1 MKKYHEKGAT
11 GIDIV
16 GGMVIFAFASVLVV
30 NLYYQIF
37 VTTVS
42 TKVHQ
47 VATGCI
53 TEVFEKIDLE
63 NYQDITDARV
73 KEMINEAKMNDYFN
87 EEKNSSHVEYSII
100 NYAKEA
106 GEEEDI
112 LKKITITVVYNIG
125 GNEVTF
131 PMSKIK
137 VRE

>member
-1 MKKYHEKGAT
+1 MKKSNEKGAT

-16 GGMVIFAFASVLVV
+16 GGLIIFILASGLVV
-30 NLYYQIF
+30 NIYYQIF

-53 TEVFEKIDLE
+53 TEIFEKIDLE
-63 NYQDITDARV
+63 NYENITEDRI
-73 KEMINEAKMNDYFN
+73 KEMIDESKMDEYFN
-87 EEKNSSHVEYSII
+87 EEKNSSHVDYSLTNYAEKSDVEEDLLKII
-100 NYAKEA
+100 N
-106 GEEEDI
+106 
-112 LKKITITVVYNIG
+112 ITVVYNID

-131 PMSKIK
+131 PMNKIK

>member
-1 MKKYHEKGAT
+1 MKKSNEKGAT

-16 GGMVIFAFASVLVV
+16 GGLIIFVLASALVV
-30 NLYYQIF
+30 NIYYQIF

-53 TEVFEKIDLE
+53 TEIFEKIDLE
-63 NYQDITDARV
+63 NYENITEDRI
-73 KEMINEAKMNDYFN
+73 EQMIEEAKMTEYFN
-87 EEKNSSHVEYSII
+87 EEKNSSHVEYSLT
-100 NYAKEA
+100 NYAEKS
-106 GEEEDI
+106 GVEEDL
-112 LKKITITVVYNIG
+112 LKMINITVVYNIG

-131 PMSKIK
+131 PMNKIK

>member
-30 NLYYQIF
+30 NLYYQIY

-47 VATGCI
+47 VAIGCV

-63 NYQDITDARV
+63 DYDNITEA
-73 KEMINEAKMNDYFN
+73 KIEEFINNAKMNEYFN
-87 EEKNSSHVEYSII
+87 EEKNSSHVEYSIT
-100 NYAKEA
+100 NYAKKTSEDK
-106 GEEEDI
+106 DI
-112 LKKITITVVYNIG
+112 LKKINITVVYNIG

>member
-16 GGMVIFAFASVLVV
+16 GGLVIFAFSSIFVV
-30 NLYYQIF
+30 NLYYQIY

-42 TKVHQ
+42 TKVHE

-63 NYQDITDARV
+63 DYDNITEERIRTFI
-73 KEMINEAKMNDYFN
+73 EEAKMNEYFN
-87 EEKNSSHVEYSII
+87 REKNNSYVEFSLL
-100 NYAKEA
+100 NYAQAA

-112 LKKITITVVYNIG
+112 LKKIYITVVYNIG

-137 VRE
+137 IRE